1 MPDSGT
7 DALEL
12 GEQIKFPR
20 VSYKSIGE
28 EEKKRI
34 LLVSSISEDVDDEN
48 IREYNNDDNLSIVG
62 Q

>member
-1 MPDSGT
+1 M
-7 DALEL
+7 EL

-34 LLVSSISEDVDDEN
+34 LLLCSISEAVDDEN